1 MIRAKSNRLFCFRKE
16 GGKNANQIFDPLLI
30 RRVTN
35 SKIVNIILTV
45 NTKTKKVVITTT
57 LRDSH
62 VHIVLVG
69 VDVDNDKAFTAK
81 HNGQYYLA
89 GRIHLNA
96 NQALGFVIFFSFHN
110 LPYKTSKK

>member
-1 MIRAKSNRLFCFRKE
+1 MLGE
-16 GGKNANQIFDPLLI
+16 
-30 RRVTN
+30 
-35 SKIVNIILTV
+35 
-45 NTKTKKVVITTT
+45 
-57 LRDSH
+57 
-62 VHIVLVG
+62 